1 MILFI
6 RLLIAGT
13 TGVLVWAFLA
23 SRGSGAALLVAACC
37 SMLVLLASLWSGR
50 PGDPDDQVDLSA

>member
-1 MILFI
+1 MILFV

-23 SRGSGAALLVAACC
+23 SRGDEYALLVAAVC
-37 SMLVLLASLWSGR
+37 SLLVLVASLRSGGPNGR
-50 PGDPDDQVDLSA
+50 IDLST